1 MLNPQ
6 LEEFRVKIGEITDI
20 NSAIALQQW
29 DQEVYMPPKA
39 GEARG
44 QQLATL
50 SALAHRMFTDTKVGR
65 LISALGNDGSLD

>member
-44 QQLATL
+44 Q
-50 SALAHRMFTDTKVGR
+50 
-65 LISALGNDGSLD
+65 